1 VLTDSDD
8 SVSESVRFADA
19 DDVVYSAKKERQG
32 RGRVGTDPTYLAARH
47 EWRSLSKILNAR
59 RCHDSDNSKNLS
71 SVDEPTTCWLPC
83 MNQNVVNEPVEG
95 TFVLNLNIH
104 DKVYET
110 RLLAVFGRSLTLNN
124 MSKKAQLQVQM
135 SK

>member
-1 VLTDSDD
+1 
-8 SVSESVRFADA
+8 
-19 DDVVYSAKKERQG
+19 
-32 RGRVGTDPTYLAARH
+32 
-47 EWRSLSKILNAR
+47 
-59 RCHDSDNSKNLS
+59 
-71 SVDEPTTCWLPC
+71 